1 MACLEGKFSA
11 ERINSTGGM
20 GPMRL
25 NTLPHPM
32 FVAVIGGLLI
42 FALLVVTNEL
52 EIQFIVTE
60 SRRVLDD
67 LCGGIIAAFIIYRY
81 ERRRSKYLNEGLKT
95 IELMNH
101 HVRNALNV
109 IVLSANGHNHGKL
122 LEGIQASVSRIDWA
136 LREILP
142 GRVLD
147 DYDENAA
154 EKHQSS

>member
-1 MACLEGKFSA
+1 MH
-11 ERINSTGGM
+11 R
-20 GPMRL
+20 
-25 NTLPHPM
+25 NTLLHPM
-32 FVAVIGGLLI
+32 FAATIGGLLI
-42 FALLVVTNEL
+42 FALLVATYEL
-52 EIQFIVTE
+52 ETQFILTE

-67 LCGGIIAAFIIYRY
+67 LCGGIIAGFIIYRY
-81 ERRRSKYLNEGLKT
+81 ERRRSKYLHEGLKT

-109 IVLSANGHNHGKL
+109 IVLSTNVHSHGEL
-122 LEGIQASVSRIDWA
+122 LEGIQTSVSRIDWA

-154 EKHQSS
+154 EKKQSHSAASLD

>member
-1 MACLEGKFSA
+1 M
-11 ERINSTGGM
+11 RRNS
-20 GPMRL
+20 PL
-25 NTLPHPM
+25 HPRYA
-32 FVAVIGGLLI
+32 AVIAGLLI
-42 FALLVVTNEL
+42 FAFLLLANEI
-52 EIQFIVTE
+52 ETRFISTE
-60 SRRVLDD
+60 SHRVLDD
-67 LCGGIIAAFIIYRY
+67 LCGGIIAAVVIYRY

-109 IVLSANGHNHGKL
+109 IVLSTNVHSHGEL
-122 LEGIQASVSRIDWA
+122 LEGIQTSVSRIDWA

-154 EKHQSS
+154 EKKQSHSAASLD